1 MAEEKVYDHIVIGSG
16 FGGSVS
22 AMRLSEKGYD
32 VLVLEMGKR
41 WESKDFPKT
50 NWNVRKFLW
59 APGIRAFGIQK
70 INFLNRIM
78 VLGGAGVGGGS
89 LVYANTHMFP
99 TDAFF
104 NNPVW
109 SGIRDWKETLKP
121 FYAKARF
128 MLGSSKY
135 EKEGPEDEV
144 MRQIAIDMGRLE
156 TYKPVDH
163 VGVYLGD
170 RKIEQDP
177 YFQGLGPMRKGCIE
191 CANCMVGCR
200 YNSKNTLD
208 KNYLWFAEKWGTRI
222 EAETR
227 VIKVEF
233 KDDMYHVHTESSTS
247 FFNKKRRVF
256 KSRGIVFSAGVL
268 GTMKLLFRQKEEF
281 KTLPDLSGKLGA
293 NLRTNSE
300 SLCGIAGIDT
310 KMNHGLAISR
320 VFNPDENTHIELVKY
335 GDGSGAMGLLSVMA
349 AGDGPAV
356 VRTLKMLW
364 NFITHPLKALNV
376 VRRDF
381 AHHSII
387 LLVMQSLDNALQMK
401 WKKGFF
407 GGSLKVANGENT
419 QVPAYIEVG
428 QNVMHRY
435 AEKTGGTAMNATTE
449 VLFNMS
455 STAHILGG
463 CPMGETKEAG
473 VVNDRFEV
481 HGYPNM
487 RVLDGSII
495 PCNLGVNPS
504 LTITA
509 LSEYAM
515 SHVPDK
521 IGNTRLTLEQQM
533 EAISAA

>member
-1 MAEEKVYDHIVIGSG
+1 MAKDKVYDHIVIGSG

-41 WESKDFPKT
+41 WKSEDFPKT

-59 APGIRAFGIQK
+59 APAIRAFGIQK
-70 INFLNRIM
+70 INFLNKIM

-99 TDAFF
+99 PDEFF
-104 NNPVW
+104 NNAVW
-109 SGIRDWKETLKP
+109 SGIRDWKSTLQP
-121 FYAKARF
+121 FYEKARF

-144 MRQIAIDMGRLE
+144 LKQIAIDMGKLE

-170 RKIEQDP
+170 TEKEVDP
-177 YFQGLGPMRKGCIE
+177 YFNGLGPKRKGCIE

-200 YNSKNTLD
+200 DNAKNTLD
-208 KNYLWFAEKWGTRI
+208 KNYLYFAEKWGTQI
-222 EAETR
+222 EAETK

-233 KDDMYHVHTESSTS
+233 KDDIYYVHTESSTS
-247 FFNKKRRVF
+247 FFGKKKRVF

-281 KTLPDLSGKLGA
+281 KTLPNLSDKLGA

-300 SLCGIAGIDT
+300 SLCGIAGIDR
-310 KMNHGLAISR
+310 KMNHGVAISR
-320 VFNPDENTHIELVKY
+320 VFNPDKNTHIELVKY

-349 AGDGPAV
+349 AGDGPAF
-356 VRTLKMLW
+356 VRILKMLW
-364 NFITHPLKALNV
+364 NLITSPIKAFNV
-376 VRRDF
+376 LRRDF
-381 AHHSII
+381 ARHAII

-401 WKKGFF
+401 WKKGLF
-407 GGSLKVANGENT
+407 GGSLSVVDGENA

-435 AEKTGGTAMNATTE
+435 ADKTGGTAMNATTE

-463 CPMGETKEAG
+463 CPMGETKETG
-473 VVNDRFEV
+473 VVNDKFEV

-515 SHVPDK
+515 SHVPEK
-521 IGNTRLTLEQQM
+521 EGNTRKTLAEQM
-533 EAISAA
+533 EAASAA

>member
-1 MAEEKVYDHIVIGSG
+1 MTEQKIYDHIVIGSG

-22 AMRLSEKGYD
+22 AMRLTEKGYD

-41 WESKDFPKT
+41 WESKDFPKS

-59 APGIRAFGIQK
+59 APAIKAFGIQK
-70 INFLNRIM
+70 INFLNKIM
-78 VLGGAGVGGGS
+78 ILGGAGVGGGS

-99 TDAFF
+99 PDAFF

-109 SGIRDWKETLKP
+109 SGIRNWKETLAP
-121 FYAKARF
+121 FYERARF

-144 MRQIAIDMGRLE
+144 LKQIAKDMGKE
-156 TYKPVDH
+156 DTYKPVDH
-163 VGVYLGD
+163 IGVYLGD
-170 RKIEQDP
+170 RKVEKDP
-177 YFQGLGPMRKGCIE
+177 YFNGLGPKRKGCIE

-208 KNYLWFAEKWGTRI
+208 KNYLWFAEEWGAKV
-222 EAETR
+222 EAETK
-227 VIKVEF
+227 VVKVEYI
-233 KDDMYHVHTESSTS
+233 DGLYNVHTESSTS
-247 FFNKKRRVF
+247 WFNKNRRVF

-268 GTMKLLFRQKEEF
+268 GTLKLLFQQKEEF
-281 KTLPDLSGKLGA
+281 KTLPNISDKLGA

-300 SLCGIAGIDT
+300 SLCGIAGIQK
-310 KMNHGLAISR
+310 KMNHGVAISR

-335 GDGSGAMGLLSVMA
+335 GDGSGAMGLLSTIA
-349 AGDGPAV
+349 AGDGPAI
-356 VRTLKMLW
+356 VRILKMMW
-364 NFITHPLKALNV
+364 NFVTSPRKVWKV
-376 VRRDF
+376 VSKEF
-381 AHHSII
+381 AEHSII

-401 WKKGFF
+401 WKKGLF
-407 GGSLKVANGENT
+407 GGSLQVKNGSEN
-419 QVPAYIEVG
+419 QAPAYIDVG
-428 QNVMHRY
+428 QDVMHRY
-435 AEKTGGTAMNATTE
+435 AEKTNGVAMNATTE

-463 CPMGETKEAG
+463 CPMGMSKEDGG
-473 VVNDRFEV
+473 VVNDKFEV
-481 HGYPNM
+481 YGYPNM

-515 SHVPDK
+515 SQVPDK
-521 IGNTRLTLEQQM
+521 EGNTRKTLEQQM
-533 EAISAA
+533 QEMKA

>member
-1 MAEEKVYDHIVIGSG
+1 MAEEKIYDRIVIGSG

-41 WESKDFPKT
+41 WQTKDFPKT

-59 APGIRAFGIQK
+59 APAIRAFGIQK
-70 INFLNRIM
+70 INFLNKIM

-99 TDAFF
+99 PDEFF

-109 SGIRDWKETLKP
+109 SGLRDWKATLTP
-121 FYAKARF
+121 FYERARF
-128 MLGSSKY
+128 MLGSTKY
-135 EKEGPEDEV
+135 EKEGPEDLILKD
-144 MRQIAIDMGRLE
+144 IAADMNRSE
-156 TYKPVDH
+156 TYHTVDH
-163 VGVYLGD
+163 IGVYLGD
-170 RKIEQDP
+170 RKAEKDP
-177 YFQGLGPMRKGCIE
+177 YFNGLGPMRKGCIE

-208 KNYLWFAEKWGTRI
+208 KNYLYFAEKWGTKV
-222 EAETR
+222 EAETK
-227 VIKVEF
+227 VIKVELI
-233 KDDMYHVHTESSTS
+233 DNIYHIHTESSTS
-247 FFNKKRRVF
+247 MFSKNRRLF
-256 KSRGIVFSAGVL
+256 KSKGVVFSAGVL
-268 GTMKLLFRQKEEF
+268 GTLKLLFRQKEEF
-281 KTLPDLSGKLGA
+281 STLPKLSPKLGA

-300 SLCGIAGIDT
+300 SLCGIAGMEE
-310 KMNHGLAISR
+310 KMNHGVAISR
-320 VFNPDENTHIELVKY
+320 VFEPDENTHIELVKY
-335 GDGSGAMGLLSVMA
+335 GDGSGAMGLLSTIA
-349 AGDGPAV
+349 AGDGPAI
-356 VRTLKMLW
+356 VRTLKMAW
-364 NFITHPLKALNV
+364 NFITSPKKVWNV
-376 VRRDF
+376 LTKEF
-381 AHHSII
+381 AEHSVI

-401 WKKGFF
+401 WSKGLF
-407 GGSLKVANGENT
+407 GGSLKVVNGEES

-428 QNVMHRY
+428 QDVMNRY
-435 AEKTGGTAMNATTE
+435 AEKTGGTAMNATSE

-463 CPMGETKEAG
+463 CPMGKTKDDG

-487 RVLDGSII
+487 MVLDGSII

-515 SHVPDK
+515 SLVPEK
-521 IGNTRLTLEQQM
+521 EGNTRKTLEEQM
-533 EAISAA
+533 QSAVA